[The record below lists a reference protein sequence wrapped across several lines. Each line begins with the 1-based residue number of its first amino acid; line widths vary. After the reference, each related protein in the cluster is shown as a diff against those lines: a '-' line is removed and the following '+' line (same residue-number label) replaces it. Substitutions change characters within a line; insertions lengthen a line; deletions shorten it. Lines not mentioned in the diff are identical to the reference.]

1 MIMYKD
7 KAKSILRD
15 TIKSAIYIDDNAR
28 EFYADITNG
37 NDIFEEQLSLDLF
50 NNFKKKGIS
59 LDIHKFKLGDEN
71 NCELINY
78 FTDNRDLVLLDWK
91 LNAHSG
97 EKESLTLLNKVVNS
111 NHIHFCA
118 IYTSDD
124 GQELENILLNILTF
138 FSGKTRIE
146 YEDIREQLENESLT
160 KDQIDNLNVINL
172 FRSNKEKYKNSLKS
186 LCHDTNIINQIKK
199 ITCENDSVS
208 ACTLASLALYNKEMS
223 DEPLISPSYVDSS
236 KNILIIKN
244 TIITIL
250 SKTQNTA
257 EELFDNYSNQ
267 IINDIDCFNKL
278 LGLELYNKLFR
289 TSAILDN
296 SFVSFSKN
304 ALLNYRKSLK
314 EQNISSYFNSF
325 MKEVMLEKLSL
336 SLRDETLS
344 LLEENFLD
352 ELEKNIGD
360 PSLEEIQ
367 KINIF
372 YNCLKLNKKGK
383 TLNFGDVFLVK
394 YDSSKHQNKAPK
406 YLICISPLCDCL
418 RPQDNVKSNFYFAE
432 GSNIKLEEAL
442 KIGDTAFISF
452 LPENTIKWSCVASN
466 ELIQKYGALYIKPI
480 QYKILEG
487 CNTIN
492 SDDTIKVYYLDKK
505 GEKQSETLVYLGT
518 IRQNYAQRIANHAF
532 SYPIRVG
539 IDFVKLF

>member
-186 LCHDTNIINQIKK
+186 LCQDTNIINQIKK
-199 ITCENDSVS
+199 ITCENDSV
-208 ACTLASLALYNKEMS
+208 CTLASLALYNKEMS

-394 YDSSKHQNKAPK
+394 YDSLKHQNKAPK
-406 YLICISPLCDCL
+406 YLIC
-418 RPQDNVKSNFYFAE
+418 
-432 GSNIKLEEAL
+432 
-442 KIGDTAFISF
+442 
-452 LPENTIKWSCVASN
+452 TIKWSCVASN
-466 ELIQKYGALYIKPI
+466 ELIQKYGAPYIKPI